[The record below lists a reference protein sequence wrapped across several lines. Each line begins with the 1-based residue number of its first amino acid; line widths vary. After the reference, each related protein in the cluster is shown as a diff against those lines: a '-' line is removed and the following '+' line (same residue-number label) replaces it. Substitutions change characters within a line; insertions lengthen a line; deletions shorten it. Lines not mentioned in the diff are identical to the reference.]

1 MIWVTSNVLAI
12 PPKLYIFFQYGKLKA
27 MKTER
32 IDKILAHH
40 GFGTRKEVK
49 KLLHA
54 KRVLVNG
61 EVCVS
66 QDKHIHTETDTITV
80 DDEILVLRHHVY
92 LMLHKCVD
100 VVCSTKDGLH
110 KTVLDILPEEYQIPF
125 MGGDLHPIGR
135 LDIDTEGLLLL
146 TTDGA
151 LTHILTSPKNHIP
164 KTYFVRLENPV
175 TQENQQEWKALFAQ
189 GIHVGP
195 EGKEAEFDA
204 QSAELD
210 WVSEREATLTI
221 YEGKYHQVKRM
232 FKEMGNHVIYLKRTK
247 IASLSLDE
255 NLKLGECRELTEEE
269 KEKLFEI

>member
-1 MIWVTSNVLAI
+1 
-12 PPKLYIFFQYGKLKA
+12 

-54 KRVLVNG
+54 RRVLVNG

-66 QDKHIHTETDTITV
+66 QDAHINTETDTICV
-80 DDEILVLRHHVY
+80 DDEVLVLRHHVY
-92 LMLHKCVD
+92 LMLNKCVD
-100 VVCSTKDGLH
+100 VVCSTRDGLH
-110 KTVLDILPEEYQIPF
+110 RTVLDILPDEYQIPF

-146 TTDGA
+146 TTDGS

-164 KTYFVRLENPV
+164 KTYFVRLENSV
-175 TQENQQEWKALFAQ
+175 SLENQQEWKALFAK
-189 GIHVGP
+189 GIHVSS

-204 QSAELD
+204 QSAELVWLSD
-210 WVSEREATLTI
+210 NEARLTI

-232 FKEMGNHVIYLKRTK
+232 FKEMGNQVIYLKRTK
-247 IASLSLDE
+247 IGSLDLDESLS
-255 NLKLGECRELTEEE
+255 LGECRELTEEE
-269 KEKLFEI
+269 KEKLFAV